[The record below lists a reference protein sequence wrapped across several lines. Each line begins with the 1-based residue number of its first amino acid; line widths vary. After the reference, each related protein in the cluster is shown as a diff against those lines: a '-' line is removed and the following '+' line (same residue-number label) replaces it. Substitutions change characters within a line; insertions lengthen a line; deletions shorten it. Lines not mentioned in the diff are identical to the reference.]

1 MREANSPLQP
11 EIASAWHDFF
21 SYLFSRVF
29 RRRRRPRGT
38 LASLL
43 SDVTDSC
50 QSWLDQKVFRGMFG
64 TGHNRDRDQDLD
76 LDLDLNW
83 EPRRSKTAPLLEEM
97 SWSPIKTT
105 EVEETRDFTFGQ

>member
-1 MREANSPLQP
+1 
-11 EIASAWHDFF
+11 
-21 SYLFSRVF
+21 
-29 RRRRRPRGT
+29 
-38 LASLL
+38 
-43 SDVTDSC
+43 
-50 QSWLDQKVFRGMFG
+50 MFG

-83 EPRRSKTAPLLEEM
+83 EPRSSKRAPLLEET